1 MNSQAPDTLVFLPAR
16 RIGLVV
22 QLVFALVLAAGV
34 GISFWFGVNQ
44 KIGSY
49 LTLLLLLSLLLAVPL
64 AWVLYRGF
72 SLIQARY
79 IVERDGLRIR
89 WGLHNE
95 DIPLPEIEWVRP
107 VGEMGLRLPQPAF
120 AWPGAILGRREIEDL
135 GRVEFLA
142 SDLEKILLV
151 ATPRQIYAISPEDTR
166 GFQAAFQRAVLM
178 GSLTPF
184 KPRSTIP
191 AVFLKNIWSDR
202 AARTFMISGIGLTL
216 ILLVLVNLVIPT
228 LSSAPLGLA
237 PYGQP
242 AETVPPQ
249 ILLILPLLA
258 TFTLAV
264 DLLTGMFFYRR
275 PGQQIIA
282 YLLWASSSLTPLM
295 LIIATLLLL

>member
-1 MNSQAPDTLVFLPAR
+1 
-16 RIGLVV
+16 
-22 QLVFALVLAAGV
+22 
-34 GISFWFGVNQ
+34 
-44 KIGSY
+44 
-49 LTLLLLLSLLLAVPL
+49 
-64 AWVLYRGF
+64 
-72 SLIQARY
+72 
-79 IVERDGLRIR
+79 
-89 WGLHNE
+89 
-95 DIPLPEIEWVRP
+95 
-107 VGEMGLRLPQPAF
+107 
-120 AWPGAILGRREIEDL
+120 
-135 GRVEFLA
+135 
-142 SDLEKILLV
+142 
-151 ATPRQIYAISPEDTR
+151 
-166 GFQAAFQRAVLM
+166 
-178 GSLTPF
+178 
-184 KPRSTIP
+184 
-191 AVFLKNIWSDR
+191 
-202 AARTFMISGIGLTL
+202 MISGIGLTL